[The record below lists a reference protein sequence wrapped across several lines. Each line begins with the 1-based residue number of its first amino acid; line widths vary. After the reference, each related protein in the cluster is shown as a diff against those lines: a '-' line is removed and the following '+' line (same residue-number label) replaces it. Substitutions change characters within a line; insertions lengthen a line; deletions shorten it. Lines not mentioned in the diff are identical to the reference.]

1 MAKISKEREKLSKR
15 LGKMLERTKKEN
27 LRMAIR
33 QQKRMERN
41 IEKLA
46 IACFNRGRKLKCKY
60 CGSTDLV
67 KNGTYQGV
75 QRYRCKK
82 CGRGFIDNAALPHMH
97 TASIQV
103 GAILSAYYGGMSL
116 AAVRR
121 HITQQYGNCPSR
133 STIYRLITR
142 FTKKAVEEAKKYKP
156 EVGDVWLADETVLRV
171 AGKRIDRLKR
181 GVWFFDA
188 IDSKTRF
195 LLASHISQSRTTD
208 DAEAL
213 MDKAWRRAGKAPRI
227 VLTDKLTAY
236 LDGVSIVFGRKT
248 TKHIRSKGFTV
259 QPNTNLIE
267 RFQGSLKDRTK
278 VMRGL
283 KSVKT
288 ARLLLDGWLVHY
300 NFFRPHEALKGK
312 TPAEKAGIEFPY
324 KNWLDVVRQ
333 GSYPTH
339 KDIGTGA
346 SLVTSNIGY
355 HRNPARHRSHK
366 IQARKTKIRNRAT
379 APAIGVIR

>member
-1 MAKISKEREKLSKR
+1 M
-15 LGKMLERTKKEN
+15 
-27 LRMAIR
+27 
-33 QQKRMERN
+33 
-41 IEKLA
+41 
-46 IACFNRGRKLKCKY
+46 KCKY
-60 CGSTDLV
+60 CGSVNLV
-67 KNGTYQGV
+67 KYGTYQGV
-75 QRYRCKK
+75 QKYLCKN
-82 CGRGFIDNAALPHMH
+82 CGHTFSNNAAIPYMH
-97 TASIQV
+97 IPLFCV
-103 GAILSAYYGGMSL
+103 GAALSAYYRGMSFEKI
-116 AAVRR
+116 RR
-121 HITQQYGNCPSR
+121 HLEQQYGVCPSK
-133 STIYRLITR
+133 STLYYWLVR

-156 EVGDVWLADETVLRV
+156 EVGDVWIADETVLRV
-171 AGKRIDRLKR
+171 AGKRIDRLKK
-181 GVWFFDA
+181 GMWFWDV
-188 IDSKTRF
+188 IDTKTRF
-195 LLASHISQSRTTD
+195 LLASHISQSRSID

-227 VLTDKLTAY
+227 ILTDKLTAY

-312 TPAEKAGIEFPY
+312 TPAEKAGIKFLY

-333 GSYPTH
+333 GSYLTH

-346 SLVTSNIGY
+346 SLITSNIGY
-355 HRNPARHRSHK
+355 HRNPVRHRSHK
-366 IQARKTKIRNRAT
+366 IQARKTKTRGKVT
-379 APAIGVIR
+379 APTIALMYY

>member
-1 MAKISKEREKLSKR
+1 MAENVRKVARIMKDIIRDSVDIERR
-15 LGKMLERTKKEN
+15 L
-27 LRMAIR
+27 
-33 QQKRMERN
+33 
-41 IEKLA
+41 
-46 IACFNRGRKLKCKY
+46 ACKF
-60 CGSTDLV
+60 CGSGNV
-67 KNGTYQGV
+67 VRYGYNQGV
-75 QRYRCKK
+75 QRYFCRN
-82 CGRGFIDNAALPHMH
+82 CGRTFTDNAAVATMH
-97 TASIQV
+97 TPSIYVAS
-103 GAILSAYYGGMSL
+103 ALSMYYGGMSL
-116 AAVRR
+116 NAIRR
-121 HITQQYGNCPSR
+121 HLGQQYGYYPSD
-133 STIYRLITR
+133 STVYRWVVR
-142 FTKKAVEEAKKYKP
+142 FTKIAVEEAKKYKP
-156 EVGDVWLADETVLRV
+156 EVGDVWIADETVLRV

-181 GVWFFDA
+181 GVWFFDI

-195 LLASHISQSRTTD
+195 LLASHISQSRTID
-208 DAEAL
+208 DAETL

-248 TKHIRSKGFTV
+248 TTHIQSKGFTV

-267 RFQGSLKDRTK
+267 RFHGSLKDRTK

-339 KDIGTGA
+339 KDAGA
-346 SLVTSNIGY
+346 SLAVSNIGY
-355 HRNPARHRSHK
+355 HRNPVRHSSHK
-366 IQARKTKIRNRAT
+366 IQARKTKTRNRAT
-379 APAIGVIR
+379 VPAIGVIR